1 VSPFNSNP
9 LLQYPTLTDYPAIKG
24 TDVKTSGTILS
35 DRHRQQNMVTLFTT
49 TKGICIGGETFDNLT
64 QDKFDYPLAS
74 EGCATMIDNV
84 YVVNLYK

>member
-1 VSPFNSNP
+1 MEEA
-9 LLQYPTLTDYPAIKG
+9 TLTDYPAIKG
-24 TDVKTSGTILS
+24 TDVKVSGTILS
-35 DRHRQQNMVTLFTT
+35 DTHKQQNMVTLFTT
-49 TKGICIGGETFDNLT
+49 TKGICIGGETFNNLT